1 MQRREF
7 VRQCSMSAI
16 AIGVFGKIHL
26 DKSQFTGDTPTSTDI
41 LGPFYR
47 PGAPLRKNINPK
59 NFVGEVLNL
68 FGTIVKEDGKTPLN
82 NCLIE
87 IWQCQQDGLYDNVSD
102 EFVYR
107 GSQRVGADGKYHF
120 TTTIPV
126 PYPNDENPEIYRPAH
141 IHMRIS
147 SKGQQDLITQI
158 YFKGDPYLDTD
169 PSTKSSLS
177 LNRILSVK
185 RKSENEN
192 GLQFDVVLKKEYVP
206 DEAAFHKIAGTYKMS
221 DKSIIEFYRD
231 GDFLFWKW
239 NGQVRGGLAYTGDN
253 AFVGGV
259 NDTEAKFDIQAD
271 GNAKVSFRFSRRRE
285 VNLEG
290 TKLINYKSN
299 FR

>member
-7 VRQCSMSAI
+7 IKQSSITVAV
-16 AIGVFGKIHL
+16 IGVFGNIHW
-26 DKSQFTGDTPTSTDI
+26 DKKQFIGDTPTTTDI

-47 PGAPLRKNINPK
+47 PGAPFRKNLNPK
-59 NFVGEVLNL
+59 NFKGEVLNL
-68 FGTIVKEDGKTPLN
+68 SGTIFKEDGKTPLSD
-82 NCLIE
+82 CLIE
-87 IWQCQQDGLYDNVSD
+87 IWQCRHDGSYDNVSD
-102 EFVYR
+102 EFIYR
-107 GSQRVGADGKYHF
+107 GSQRVGVNGKYHF
-120 TTTIPV
+120 ITAIPV

-169 PSTKSSLS
+169 PSTKSPLS

-185 RKSENEN
+185 KVSENEN
-192 GLQFDVVLKKEYVP
+192 ELQFDIVLKKEYVP
-206 DEAAFHKIAGTYKMS
+206 DTTVFYKVAGTYKMS

-239 NGQVRGGLAYTGDN
+239 NGQVRGGLSYGGNNT
-253 AFVGGV
+253 FVGGV
-259 NDTEAKFDIQAD
+259 NDTEAKFDLQPKGA
-271 GNAKVSFRFSRRRE
+271 AKLSFRFSRRKE

-290 TKLINYKSN
+290 TKLINYEN
-299 FR
+299 